1 LQAKVIYIIIIF
13 VNLLLYIYS
22 TANIKAVKN
31 KNIFPNDFFEVYS
44 QQNSQKDHPKLLN
57 PRNTVRIIPSNINEI
72 KAIIEETEEENVE
85 HTQQKK
91 NNDKCF
97 ISENSNDEP
106 STSGSKISQNT
117 PFNSPLIYREKSNNE
132 NKKIPLNK
140 LDNKIIQNEESL
152 KVTPH
157 FINENTTSCEIIK
170 GNRTLRKNNN
180 QNIEKYK
187 KIKVPL
193 TCENRCFT
201 NYKFNFKLENK
212 GSGVILSKDKE
223 KPEEKK
229 KVTKNV
235 FRIGK
240 KFKDISIKRYDYS
253 INAKYQRKGSP
264 KEILSQPMS
273 SSLITLK
280 CKTNQTSPE
289 NYIKKNEKI
298 ITRKIKLINNIRNKQ
313 NSNDTQK
320 KNRQSRPKSMLCNSP
335 HEKNISKNEKSE
347 KNKKNEKNK
356 RIILNRQI
364 KYRKRSCKSMK
375 SIHSMTILPNLPDNK
390 LIGVKNKL
398 ETEFKSLVKI
408 LPDNYEEFPEI
419 KSNLDLIFKNIY
431 GLKDYI
437 NQKTQTQYAFMT
449 NNK

>member
-1 LQAKVIYIIIIF
+1 M
-13 VNLLLYIYS
+13 
-22 TANIKAVKN
+22 
-31 KNIFPNDFFEVYS
+31 
-44 QQNSQKDHPKLLN
+44 
-57 PRNTVRIIPSNINEI
+57 
-72 KAIIEETEEENVE
+72 
-85 HTQQKK
+85 
-91 NNDKCF
+91 
-97 ISENSNDEP
+97 
-106 STSGSKISQNT
+106 
-117 PFNSPLIYREKSNNE
+117 
-132 NKKIPLNK
+132 
-140 LDNKIIQNEESL
+140 
-152 KVTPH
+152 
-157 FINENTTSCEIIK
+157 
-170 GNRTLRKNNN
+170 
-180 QNIEKYK
+180 
-187 KIKVPL
+187 

-229 KVTKNV
+229 KVTKNF

-253 INAKYQRKGSP
+253 INAKYPRKGSP

-289 NYIKKNEKI
+289 NYLKKNEKI
-298 ITRKIKLINNIRNKQ
+298 ITRKIKLINKQ
-313 NSNDTQK
+313 NTDDAQK

-335 HEKNISKNEKSE
+335 HEKNISKNETKE
-347 KNKKNEKNK
+347 NNK
-356 RIILNRQI
+356 RIILHKQI

-390 LIGVKNKL
+390 FIGVKNKL

-419 KSNLDLIFKNIY
+419 KSNLDIIFKNIY

-437 NQKTQTQYAFMT
+437 NQKTQTQYGFMT